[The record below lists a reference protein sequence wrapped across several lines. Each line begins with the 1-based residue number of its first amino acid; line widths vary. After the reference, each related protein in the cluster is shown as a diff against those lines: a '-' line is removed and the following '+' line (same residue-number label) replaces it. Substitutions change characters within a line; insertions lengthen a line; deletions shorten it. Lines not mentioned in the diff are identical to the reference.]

1 MERQAKETLLR
12 FPYIPKKEARTVAW
26 SNLKFI
32 SHLYLQSCKLLEHL
46 CYTAQENYLNKAV
59 QTHVWNVCRQTN
71 RMSVIPFPSALWS
84 WIHVTRSYHF
94 RLLML
99 CPVHL
104 NPPETEI
111 LQVLL
116 NADCCN
122 ALLLAEE
129 RSGSRRVLGASS
141 SIFLGD
147 LGCTRIRSPAR
158 NERGV
163 FCLKWEADSVEP
175 IYLNKPAG
183 CPLAISDVNL
193 YGIVKLYLF

>member
-122 ALLLAEE
+122 ALS
-129 RSGSRRVLGASS
+129 SGQESQEST
-141 SIFLGD
+141 FT
-147 LGCTRIRSPAR
+147 C
-158 NERGV
+158 RGEV
-163 FCLKWEADSVEP
+163 WIQTS
-175 IYLNKPAG
+175 AG
-183 CPLAISDVNL
+183 S
-193 YGIVKLYLF
+193 LFFHLPGRPGLHQDQIPCQK

>member
-46 CYTAQENYLNKAV
+46 CYTTQENYLNKAV
-59 QTHVWNVCRQTN
+59 RAHVWNVCRQTN
-71 RMSVIPFPSALWS
+71 SMSVIPFPSALWS
-84 WIHVTRSYHF
+84 WIHVT

-122 ALLLAEE
+122 ALKDHH
-129 RSGSRRVLGASS
+129 
-141 SIFLGD
+141 I
-147 LGCTRIRSPAR
+147 
-158 NERGV
+158 
-163 FCLKWEADSVEP
+163 WEAFPSKTIHLKSTSLQNDDTDLLEGGSVEAD
-175 IYLNKPAG
+175 LDARDRAG
-183 CPLAISDVNL
+183 GISL
-193 YGIVKLYLF
+193 

>member
-84 WIHVTRSYHF
+84 WIHVTR
-94 RLLML
+94 LLML

-122 ALLLAEE
+122 ALSSGQESQESTCEYFCGKVLLSETCIKDTVDAFCFGPSYLQRRGLDPDECWE
-129 RSGSRRVLGASS
+129 PLLPSSWETWAAPGSDPLPEMNG
-141 SIFLGD
+141 
-147 LGCTRIRSPAR
+147 GCF
-158 NERGV
+158 V
-163 FCLKWEADSVEP
+163 
-175 IYLNKPAG
+175 
-183 CPLAISDVNL
+183 
-193 YGIVKLYLF
+193 

>member
-122 ALLLAEE
+122 ALAVAVLLSA
-129 RSGSRRVLGASS
+129 GAA
-141 SIFLGD
+141 G
-147 LGCTRIRSPAR
+147 
-158 NERGV
+158 RGWDTPHRTWPEK
-163 FCLKWEADSVEP
+163 L
-175 IYLNKPAG
+175 LNMASEIAG
-183 CPLAISDVNL
+183 CDRSQGDTNVYMVL
-193 YGIVKLYLF
+193 